1 VEATNGRDS
10 PHFSSLLDA
19 IKTLFEGK
27 LRSVLMCQECG
38 NKRIQSEPFMS
49 ISLPLSK
56 EVQKATNEMPGESN
70 EHAGRV
76 KVSVERCLR
85 HFTIPEMLADPVDC
99 PSCGKKTPTQKQH
112 VVSKLPRVLCLH
124 LKRFDAAQNKKI
136 EDFVSFPAKGLNM
149 GPHLPHWYVET
160 TVRKIARSGLPFY
173 LTDRIL
179 YFILFSRCEVT
190 RAQAQAPDDS
200 VSEPFT
206 PEILF
211 DLFGTVNHYGNLQ
224 SGHYVTNL
232 KVGEKWFHCNDAHVC
247 DAGIGDGEAE
257 VLKSDGAYLLFYI
270 RR

>member
-1 VEATNGRDS
+1 VDETDRPDS
-10 PHFSSLLDA
+10 PRISSLLDA
-19 IKTLFEGK
+19 IKTLFEGT

-38 NKRIQSEPFMS
+38 NKRIQSEQFMS

-56 EVQKATNEMPGESN
+56 EVQRATNEMPGESN
-70 EHAGRV
+70 ENAGRV

-99 PSCGKKTPTQKQH
+99 PSCAKKTPTQKQH

-149 GPHLPHWYVET
+149 GPHLPHWYVINMQDCMERVSSYVT
-160 TVRKIARSGLPFY
+160 YCK
-173 LTDRIL
+173 L
-179 YFILFSRCEVT
+179 YSVLFFRCEVT
-190 RAQAQAPDDS
+190 RAQSSNDS
-200 VSEPFT
+200 VSESFT

-247 DAGIGDGEAE
+247 DAGAGDGEAE

>member
-1 VEATNGRDS
+1 VDATNWRNS
-10 PHFSSLLDA
+10 PRFSSLLDA

-27 LRSVLMCQECG
+27 LRSVLMCQDCG

-70 EHAGRV
+70 ENAGRV

-149 GPHLPHWYVET
+149 GPHLPHWYVKI
-160 TVRKIARSGLPFY
+160 RKIAWSGFPVY
-173 LTDRIL
+173 LTHCIL
-179 YFILFSRCEVT
+179 YSVLFFRCEVT
-190 RAQAQAPDDS
+190 RAQSPDDS
-200 VSEPFT
+200 VSESFT

-247 DAGIGDGEAE
+247 DAGVGDGEAE